1 MNAKPYDSLLETM
14 LAEWRIAKQLEQ
26 EATRRRRGIEDGIKA
41 LINFDESREG
51 NVVLPFE
58 GGQVT
63 ITARLD
69 RKVDG
74 TLARQLAAKHHLED
88 WLDQLFRW
96 KPELELRA
104 WRKAPEHV
112 TQAFA
117 PAITTKP
124 GRATFALAEGK
135 ETENGTTGSF

>member
-1 MNAKPYDSLLETM
+1 MNTKPYDSLLETM
-14 LAEWRIAKQLEQ
+14 LVEWRVAKQLEQ
-26 EATRRRRGIEDGIKA
+26 EATRRRRDIEDGIKA

-51 NVVLPFE
+51 NIALPFD
-58 GGQVT
+58 GGRVV

-74 TLARQLAAKHHLED
+74 TLARQLATENHLED
-88 WLDQLFRW
+88 WLDRLFRW

-104 WRKAPEHV
+104 WKKAPEYV

-124 GRATFALAEGK
+124 GRATFSLELELEKGD
-135 ETENGTTGSF
+135 GQ

>member
-1 MNAKPYDSLLETM
+1 MNTKPYDSLLETM
-14 LAEWRIAKQLEQ
+14 LVEWRVAKQLEQ

-51 NVVLPFE
+51 NIALPFD
-58 GGQVT
+58 GGRVV

-74 TLARQLAAKHHLED
+74 TLARQLATENHLED
-88 WLDQLFRW
+88 WLDRLFRW

-104 WRKAPEHV
+104 WKKAPEYV

-124 GRATFALAEGK
+124 GRATFSLELELEKGD
-135 ETENGTTGSF
+135 GQ

>member
-1 MNAKPYDSLLETM
+1 MKSANSFLERLLI
-14 LAEWRIAKQLEQ
+14 EWRVAKQLEQ
-26 EATRRRRGIEDGIKA
+26 EATLRRRNIEDEIKA
-41 LINFDESREG
+41 AIGFDESREG
-51 NVVLPFE
+51 SEALPFD
-58 GGQVT
+58 GGRVV

-74 TLARQLAAKHHLED
+74 TLARQLATENHLED
-88 WLDQLFRW
+88 WLDRLFRW

-104 WRKAPEHV
+104 WKKAPEYV

-124 GRATFALAEGK
+124 GRATFSLELELEKGD
-135 ETENGTTGSF
+135 GQ

>member
-1 MNAKPYDSLLETM
+1 M
-14 LAEWRIAKQLEQ
+14 LVEWRVAKQLEQ

-51 NVVLPFE
+51 NIALPFD
-58 GGQVT
+58 GGRVV

-74 TLARQLAAKHHLED
+74 TLARQLATENHLED
-88 WLDQLFRW
+88 WLDRLFRW

-104 WRKAPEHV
+104 WKKAPEYV

-124 GRATFALAEGK
+124 GRATFSLELELEKGD
-135 ETENGTTGSF
+135 GQ